1 MPVLDKIKN
10 NAFLKQLAIKIGIL
24 AVILVIFI
32 IATVLLNKNITASS
46 LRIRALRENI
56 QKLTWTSEAF
66 SSLMRDYQILSPHL
80 EAIRNLIP
88 DRDRVINFNQK
99 LSELA
104 QSNQLE
110 FNFVFQEEGAQPQ
123 ATFVP
128 FVLTLKGTL
137 SNFIKFIEGLKT
149 LPYFVDLDSFDLVG
163 LPSQSSVNGGQVVSF
178 SVKGKVFMENKS
190 VPSPSPSTLPQ
201 I

>member
-1 MPVLDKIKN
+1 MSVLDKIKN
-10 NAFLKQLAIKIGIL
+10 NAFLKQMAIKSGIL
-24 AVILVIFI
+24 AVILVVFI
-32 IATVLLNKNITASS
+32 VAVLILNNNIGKSS
-46 LRIRALRENI
+46 VKIKTLREDI
-56 QKLTWTSEAF
+56 QKLTWTSEAL
-66 SSLMRDYQILSPHL
+66 SILVRDYQMLSPHL

-110 FNFVFQEEGAQPQ
+110 FNFVFQEEGMQPQ
-123 ATFVP
+123 STFVP

-137 SNFIKFIEGLKT
+137 SSFINFIEGLKT

-163 LPSQSSVNGGQVVSF
+163 SPSQNTASGGQVISF
-178 SVKGKVFMENKS
+178 SIKGKVFMENK
-190 VPSPSPSTLPQ
+190 PAASPSPSTSP
-201 I
+201 